1 MTLSARA
8 DLIRL
13 GMALGQELL
22 RCRPCA
28 IRGVYGGMTVT
39 GAREQ
44 DAALDL
50 RCQPCAQ
57 K

>member
-1 MTLSARA
+1 MTLSAPA

-22 RCRPCA
+22 RCRPWA
-28 IRGVYGGMTVT
+28 IRGKDGGMTVT

-44 DAALDL
+44 GPALDL
-50 RCQPCAQ
+50 RCQAVCQ
-57 K
+57 E